1 MPMICPTATD
11 CPSLTAGLVSMWQYR
26 VTTPPACPMS
36 TYQPQPGVAGDPSTS
51 QPWLA
56 GTMLHRTT
64 VTTPAA
70 AALMGVPRA
79 APRSTPLCVGRSA
92 VLNPDTIG
100 AITGWVHG
108 PAAPQ
113 FNTSA
118 PDGST
123 RPATVLTSRVAS
135 GSCLA
140 YASGK
145 ALCCTCWAASVS
157 VICCQLATVSSLS

>member
-26 VTTPPACPMS
+26 VTTPAACSMS
-36 TYQPQPGVAGDPSTS
+36 TYQPQPGVSGDPSTS
-51 QPWLA
+51 QPWLS

-70 AALMGVPRA
+70 AALMEVPRA
-79 APRSTPLCVGRSA
+79 APRSTPSCVGRSA
-92 VLNPDTIG
+92 VLKPDTIG

-108 PAAPQ
+108 PAAAPQ
-113 FNTSA
+113 SSTGA
-118 PDGST
+118 PEAST
-123 RPATVLTSRVAS
+123 RPATVLTSSVAF

-140 YASGK
+140 YASG
-145 ALCCTCWAASVS
+145 
-157 VICCQLATVSSLS
+157 